1 LVNIASYFITFVFRK
16 ILNKEMLDINKIRTD
31 FPILSQKVN
40 GKPLVY
46 FDNGATSQKPQVV
59 IDAIATYYE
68 EINANIHRGVHTL
81 SQLATDA
88 YEASRA
94 KIQKHINA
102 KFPHEIIFTSGTTH
116 GINLVTNGFASI
128 LKSGDEVLV
137 SAMEHHSN
145 IVPWQ
150 MLCEKTGAT
159 LRVIPMNEK
168 GELILSAYDE
178 LVSEKTKIV
187 TVNHI
192 SNALGTINP
201 IKYMIDKAHEVGAA
215 ILIDG
220 AQAVSHLKP
229 DVQDLDCD
237 FYVFSGHK
245 MFGPT
250 GTGILYGKESWLNTL
265 PPYQGGG
272 EMIKEVTF
280 EKTTY
285 ADLPH
290 KFEAGT
296 PNIAGGIVLGTAVDY
311 INSIGIENIQEQEK
325 ELLDY
330 GTKKLLE
337 IEGLK
342 IFGTAT
348 TKTSVISF
356 NIEGIHPYDIGTIID
371 KLGIAVR
378 TGHHCAQP
386 VMNFFNI
393 PGTIRASF
401 AFYNTKEEIDLM
413 VEAVKKAK
421 LMLS

>member
-1 LVNIASYFITFVFRK
+1 MF
-16 ILNKEMLDINKIRTD
+16 DIQKIRAD
-31 FPILSQKVN
+31 FPILSRQVN

-46 FDNGATSQKPQVV
+46 FDNGATTQKPQVV
-59 IDAIATYYE
+59 IDAIATYYQ

-88 YEASRA
+88 YEASRT
-94 KIQKHINA
+94 KIQNHINA
-102 KFPHEIIFTSGTTH
+102 QFAHEVLFTSGTTH
-116 GINLVTNGFASI
+116 SVNLVANGFASI
-128 LKSGDEVLV
+128 LKAGDEVLV
-137 SAMEHHSN
+137 SALEHHSN

-150 MLCEKTGAT
+150 MLCEKTGAV

-168 GELILSAYDE
+168 GELVMAEYDQLLSD
-178 LVSEKTKIV
+178 KTKIV

-201 IKYMIDKAHEVGAA
+201 IKYIIDKAHQFGAA
-215 ILIDG
+215 VFIDG
-220 AQAVSHLKP
+220 AQAVPHLKP
-229 DVQDLDCD
+229 NVQELDCD
-237 FYVFSGHK
+237 FYAFSGHK
-245 MFGPT
+245 ICGPT
-250 GTGILYGKESWLNTL
+250 GTGILYGKEVWLNKL

-285 ADLPH
+285 AELPH

-311 INSIGIENIQEQEK
+311 MNSVGFENIQKQEL
-325 ELLDY
+325 ELLNY
-330 GTKKLLE
+330 ATEQLLA

-342 IFGTAT
+342 IYGTAEE
-348 TKTSVISF
+348 KTSVISF
-356 NIEGIHPYDIGTIID
+356 NIDGIHPYDIGTIVD

-386 VMNFFNI
+386 IMNFFEI

-401 AFYNTKEEIDLM
+401 AFYNTKEEIDSM

-421 LMLS
+421 MMLS

>member
-1 LVNIASYFITFVFRK
+1 
-16 ILNKEMLDINKIRTD
+16 MLDIQKIRAD
-31 FPILSQKVN
+31 FPILSEKVN

-46 FDNGATSQKPQVV
+46 FDNGATSQKPQIV
-59 IDAIATYYE
+59 IDAEVKYYQ

-88 YEASRA
+88 YEISRV
-94 KIQKHINA
+94 KIQHHINA
-102 KFPHEIIFTSGTTH
+102 KFSHEVLFTSGTTH

-128 LKSGDEVLV
+128 LKPGDEVVV
-137 SAMEHHSN
+137 SSLEHHSN

-159 LRVIPMNEK
+159 LRVIPMNEN
-168 GELILSAYDE
+168 GELIMEDFDAL
-178 LVSEKTKIV
+178 LSEKTKVV

-192 SNALGTINP
+192 SNALGIINP
-201 IKYMIDKAHEVGAA
+201 IKYIIEKAHAVGAA
-215 ILIDG
+215 VLIDG
-220 AQAVSHLKP
+220 AQAVPHLKP

-237 FYVFSGHK
+237 FYAFSGHK
-245 MFGPT
+245 MCGPT
-250 GTGILYGKESWLNTL
+250 GTGILYGKEEWLNKL

-311 INSIGIENIQEQEK
+311 LNNIGFDNIQKQENA
-325 ELLDY
+325 LLEHA
-330 GTKKLLE
+330 TKRLLE
-337 IEGLK
+337 IDGLR
-342 IFGTAT
+342 IYGTGKNKA
-348 TKTSVISF
+348 SVVSF
-356 NIEGIHPYDIGTIID
+356 NIDGIHPYDIGSIID

-386 VMNFFNI
+386 IMNFFCI

-401 AFYNTKEEIDLM
+401 SFYNTIEEIDTM

-421 LMLS
+421 TMLS

>member
-1 LVNIASYFITFVFRK
+1 
-16 ILNKEMLDINKIRTD
+16 MLDLQKIRAD

-59 IDAIATYYE
+59 IDAIAKYYQ

-88 YEASRA
+88 YELSRG
-94 KIQKHINA
+94 KMQHHINA
-102 KFPHEIIFTSGTTH
+102 KHAHEVLFTSGTTH
-116 GINLVTNGFASI
+116 GVNLVANGFASL

-137 SAMEHHSN
+137 SALEHHSN

-150 MLCEKTGAT
+150 MLCERTGAT
-159 LRVIPMNEK
+159 LKVIPMNEK
-168 GELILSAYDE
+168 GELILSAFDQ
-178 LVSEKTKIV
+178 LLSEKTKIV

-201 IKYMIDKAHEVGAA
+201 IKYIIDKAHEFGAA
-215 ILIDG
+215 VFIDG
-220 AQAVSHLKP
+220 AQAVPHLKP
-229 DVQDLDCD
+229 DVQALNCD
-237 FYVFSGHK
+237 FYAFSGHK
-245 MFGPT
+245 MCGPT
-250 GTGILYGKESWLNTL
+250 GTGILYGKEAWLNKL

-311 INSIGIENIQEQEK
+311 MNAIGFENIQAQELA
-325 ELLDY
+325 LLEY
-330 GTKKLLE
+330 GTQRLLE
-337 IEGLK
+337 IEGLR
-342 IFGTAT
+342 IFGTSEN
-348 TKTSVISF
+348 KTSVISF
-356 NIEGIHPYDIGTIID
+356 NIDGIHPYDIGTIID

-386 VMNFFNI
+386 IMNFFEI

-401 AFYNTKEEIDLM
+401 SFYNTKEEIDSL

-421 LMLS
+421 MMLS

>member
-1 LVNIASYFITFVFRK
+1 
-16 ILNKEMLDINKIRTD
+16 MLDINKIRAD

-46 FDNGATSQKPQVV
+46 FDNGATSQKPQIV
-59 IDAIATYYE
+59 IDAIASYYQ

-88 YEASRA
+88 YEASRG
-94 KIQKHINA
+94 KIQDHINA
-102 KFPHEIIFTSGTTH
+102 KFAHEVLFTSGTTF
-116 GINLVTNGFASI
+116 GVNLVSNGFASL
-128 LKSGDEVLV
+128 LKTGDEVLV
-137 SAMEHHSN
+137 SALEHHSN

-150 MLCEKTGAT
+150 FLCERTGAT
-159 LRVIPMNEK
+159 LKVIPMNET
-168 GELILSAYDE
+168 GELIMEKYDK
-178 LVSEKTKIV
+178 LLSEKTKIV
-187 TVNHI
+187 AVNHI

-201 IKYMIDKAHEVGAA
+201 IKYMIDKAHKFGAA

-220 AQAVSHLKP
+220 AQAVPHLKP
-229 DVQDLDCD
+229 DVQELDCD

-245 MFGPT
+245 MCGPT
-250 GTGILYGKESWLNTL
+250 GTGILYGKESWLNKL

-272 EMIKEVTF
+272 EMIKEVSF

-285 ADLPH
+285 AELPH

-296 PNIAGGIVLGTAVDY
+296 PNISGGIALGTAVDY
-311 INSIGIENIQEQEK
+311 MNAVGFDNIQQQEM
-325 ELLDY
+325 ELLHY
-330 GTKKLLE
+330 GTQELLK
-337 IEGLK
+337 IEGLR
-342 IFGTAT
+342 IYGTSKE
-348 TKTSVISF
+348 KTAVISF
-356 NIEGIHPYDIGTIID
+356 TINGIHPYDIGTIID

-386 VMNFFNI
+386 IMSFYNI

-413 VEAVKKAK
+413 VEAVKRAK
-421 LMLS
+421 TMLS